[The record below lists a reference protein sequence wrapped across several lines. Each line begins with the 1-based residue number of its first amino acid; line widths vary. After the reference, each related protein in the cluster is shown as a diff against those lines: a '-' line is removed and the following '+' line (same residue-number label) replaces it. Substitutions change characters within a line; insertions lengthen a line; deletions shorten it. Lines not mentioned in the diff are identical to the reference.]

1 MVVVGVVRI
10 SKEVLGVEVGSS
22 MLKCREEEMRV
33 LIDVCGFEFI
43 EIFEGIF
50 MSFDVGF
57 KVGFEVI
64 DMSRFKVLER
74 INEVDL
80 YGRVSRENS
89 FINESSI
96 INNSIIQK
104 IFIIP
109 LNKSKRL
116 IMFC

>member
-1 MVVVGVVRI
+1 MERI
-10 SKEVLGVEVGSS
+10 SKEVLGVECGEG
-22 MLKCREEEMRV
+22 MLKGWEEEVWV

-43 EIFEGIF
+43 ELFEGIF

-80 YGRVSRENS
+80 YGRVR
-89 FINESSI
+89 
-96 INNSIIQK
+96 
-104 IFIIP
+104 
-109 LNKSKRL
+109 R
-116 IMFC
+116 

>member
-1 MVVVGVVRI
+1 
-10 SKEVLGVEVGSS
+10 
-22 MLKCREEEMRV
+22 LKCREEEMRV

-43 EIFEGIF
+43 EMFEGIF

-57 KVGFEVI
+57 KGVFEGSN
-64 DMSRFKVLER
+64 MSGFKVVER
-74 INEVDL
+74 INEVNL

-89 FINESSI
+89 FINFGSI
-96 INNSIIQK
+96 INNTIIKK

-116 IMFC
+116 IMFDR